1 MSLPE
6 TLFSDYSIGT
16 SLTTAG
22 EVQKVL
28 NQLKELQ
35 INRIDTAALW
45 PRTSPGR
52 SETLLGE
59 VKVSGQGF
67 KVDTRIST
75 VTVSSSA
82 PRGARTL
89 TGQAIKKSLQESLGR
104 LHTHQIHVLYFHRP
118 DGSTPIGEQA
128 AAMQEQYA
136 EGRFDKVTQAITLQ
150 GINDTDHPIV
160 RPM

>member
-28 NQLKELQ
+28 DQLKELQ

-45 PRTSPGR
+45 PRASPGC

-59 VKVSGQGF
+59 VKASGQSF
-67 KVDTRIST
+67 KVDTRISP

-82 PRGARTL
+82 SRGARTL
-89 TGQAIKKSLQESLGR
+89 TGPAIKKSLQESLDR
-104 LHTHQIHVLYFHRP
+104 LHTHQIHVLYFQRP
-118 DGSTPIGEQA
+118 DGSMPIGEQA

-136 EGRFDKVTQAITLQ
+136 ESRFDKVTQAITLQ